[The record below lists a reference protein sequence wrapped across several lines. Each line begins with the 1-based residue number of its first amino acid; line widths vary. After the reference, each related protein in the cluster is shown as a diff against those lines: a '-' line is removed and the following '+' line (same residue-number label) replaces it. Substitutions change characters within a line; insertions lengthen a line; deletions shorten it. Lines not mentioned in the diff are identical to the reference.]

1 MENTITNIEI
11 EIYEKDNKQ
20 YVFMSHDG
28 SSGVKL
34 EFKSNEELRKIVA
47 NYIEYAYLDNK

>member
-11 EIYEKDNKQ
+11 EIYEKDDKQ